1 MYLKYKP
8 TFHILIANLNNGIA
22 SRSSYTKVPLTGFN
36 FKILEILCRLGY
48 LESFKIINENNKK
61 YFLVFFK
68 FDINGKQ
75 CLQRLRVI
83 KNLDRQ
89 INFRNNLVKNLKK
102 GDKIFRGTW
111 LISTFSSILTDD
123 EALIRNEVGIRF
135 LLIT

>member
-1 MYLKYKP
+1 MYLKFKP
-8 TFHILIANLNNGIA
+8 SFHSLIANLNNGVA
-22 SRSSYTKVPLTGFN
+22 SRSSYTKAPSTNFN
-36 FKILEILCRLGY
+36 YKILEILCRLGY
-48 LESFKIINENNKK
+48 LESFKLVNENDKK

-68 FDINGKQ
+68 FDVNGKQ

-89 INFRNNLVKNLKK
+89 IKFRHKLIKNLKK
-102 GDKIFRGTW
+102 GDKIFKGTW

-123 EALIRNEVGIRF
+123 EALIRNLTGVRF